1 MKSSR
6 DSLDDRLQGWRVNPP
21 PDPGFRHSVWQRIS
35 RRKRETWPTYLR
47 SHAAAWAL
55 VAVVTMGVAAYT
67 GSSLARAHVQADR
80 EALVVTYLV
89 DLDPRVQAVLKPAG
103 S

>member
-1 MKSSR
+1 MKKSP
-6 DSLDDRLQGWRVNPP
+6 DSLDGTLRGWRVNPP
-21 PDPGFRHSVWQRIS
+21 SDPGFRHSVWQRIN
-35 RRKRETWPTYLR
+35 RRQRESWPAYIR

-55 VAVVTMGVAAYT
+55 VAAVTVGAAAYT
-67 GSSLARAHVQADR
+67 GSTLARVHVQADR

-89 DLDPRVQAVLKPAG
+89 DLDPRVQAKLKPAG